1 MKENIHLVKPH
12 LPGKSFFWQAG
23 PTGILLIHGLKATTA
38 EVRPLA
44 HALLNRGYTVAGPL
58 LPGHGT
64 SPKDANQHSWREW
77 LDRVT
82 KDYKSLTSRC
92 ERVFVGGE
100 STGGLLGLHLAS
112 EYASIAGVL
121 TYAPALKIRH
131 NWFDRLKLNLLAPF
145 ITAVPSA
152 SGDRDL
158 AWQGYN
164 VNPLRAVQQLLRLQ
178 RQVRRRLPAIDC
190 PVLIV
195 QGRAD
200 HLVDPRVPEI
210 IADEVSSDVTE
221 IHWMEDSGHCVALD
235 YEQDQVARITL
246 DFIERCSAT

>member
-1 MKENIHLVKPH
+1 MNKNTHLVKPH
-12 LPGKSFFWQAG
+12 LPGKSFFWEAG

-44 HALLNRGYTVAGPL
+44 HTLHDHGYTVAGPL

-82 KDYKSLTSRC
+82 KDYQSLTSRC

-100 STGGLLGLHLAS
+100 STGGLLALHLAS
-112 EYASIAGVL
+112 EYTDIAGALV
-121 TYAPALKIRH
+121 YAPALKLMLNRI
-131 NWFDRLKLNLLAPF
+131 DRIKLSLLAPF
-145 ITAVPSA
+145 VTAVPSE

-164 VNPLRAVQQLLRLQ
+164 VNPLRATQQLLRLQ
-178 RQVRRRLPAIDC
+178 RQVRRRLLAIDC

-221 IHWMEDSGHCVALD
+221 IHWMEDSGHCVVLD
-235 YEQDQVARITL
+235 YEQDQVAKVTL